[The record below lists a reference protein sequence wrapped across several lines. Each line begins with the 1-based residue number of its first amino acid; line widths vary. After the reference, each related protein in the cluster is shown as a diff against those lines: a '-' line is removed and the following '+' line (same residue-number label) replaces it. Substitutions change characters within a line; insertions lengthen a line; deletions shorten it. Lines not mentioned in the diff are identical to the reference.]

1 MDINNIEDLY
11 KNYNYLSDRF
21 NKDIYLQILSDYN
34 KKRFKDIKKAL
45 FPKNLSSHD
54 IECRNDLL
62 YLYIWDTLFFQQY
75 EYDEN
80 LLWKD
85 SKHKSK
91 VIQSV
96 QTIRQKNSDSY
107 THELIFTISYH
118 WSELRALIFYDDYLS
133 YEKCQSI
140 DDYTNFIELYPN
152 TYKELLYA
160 AKYQLSLLSN
170 TPFTEIQDVFTLFN
184 DSELIP
190 VHEIKSRCKSVGA
203 FNVLFSPNLLA
214 YPKLQDEVINLLSE
228 IDDISSQTD
237 STDGLYISDLLT
249 KKRYHLLSNPDS
261 YDALMKIIT
270 NSCSFQFVTNYQAES
285 FCKTLTQMTNLKF
298 RLPRL
303 FEIKDYCKS
312 DSGSTPE
319 WCYEDDSIII
329 NEGKTVLRDTEQ
341 CYATFRLVVDK

>member
-1 MDINNIEDLY
+1 MVFEKNNLY
-11 KNYNYLSDRF
+11 NEYNYLSEKYYDG
-21 NKDIYLQILSDYN
+21 IYFQLLSDFAPKN
-34 KKRFKDIKKAL
+34 GQVRRKL
-45 FPKNLSSHD
+45 FPKNLS
-54 IECRNDLL
+54 ENELRCREDLL
-62 YLYIWDTLFFQQY
+62 YLYLWDILFY
-75 EYDEN
+75 PEYDYKEDIIWQN
-80 LLWKD
+80 NN
-85 SKHKSK
+85 HKEQIIKSVLDIIK
-91 VIQSV
+91 IADNSYLQDVIFR
-96 QTIRQKNSDSY
+96 ICYHWPELRR
-107 THELIFTISYH
+107 LIFN
-118 WSELRALIFYDDYLS
+118 EDYIT
-133 YEKCQSI
+133 YENCKSVE
-140 DDYTNFIELYPN
+140 DYVHFIETKPN

-237 STDGLYISDLLT
+237 SKDGLYISDLLT

-261 YDALMKIIT
+261 YDTLMKIIT

-312 DSGSTPE
+312 DSGSIPE